1 MGEYIHV
8 HACSIHLYVCGTYQL
23 VAMVMM
29 MMSVVLRSPVS
40 SPVSSPVEFAITTS
54 SV

>member
-8 HACSIHLYVCGTYQL
+8 HACSIHLHVRGTYQL

-29 MMSVVLRSPVS
+29 MMRVVLRSPVS
-40 SPVSSPVEFAITTS
+40 SPVESAITTS